1 MDVQLKELIEK
12 IKSEGVKTAEDQ
24 AAEIIRKAEQKAEA
38 IIADAESKAK
48 TARDKASADAAR
60 FETTGNEALKQS
72 SRDLIISTN
81 KKLEQIFSRLLKN
94 EVDEVLKGS
103 FLESV
108 IMTVVKNWKN
118 DLEDMSVLLPENEL
132 KKLESGL
139 KTKISKEIK
148 GSLEIKPLSGLDSGV
163 RVSSK
168 DGSAYFDFTGE
179 GISGLLSELL
189 NPKIASLLQ
198 EATAGEA

>member
-24 AAEIIRKAEQKAEA
+24 AAEIIRKAEQKAE
-38 IIADAESKAK
+38 IIISDAENQARA
-48 TARDKASADAAR
+48 ARDKASTDAAR
-60 FETTGNEALKQS
+60 FEATGKEALKQA
-72 SRDLIISTN
+72 SRDLVISTN
-81 KKLEQIFSRLLKN
+81 KKLEEIFGLLLKQ
-94 EVDEVLKGS
+94 EVDDVLKGS

-108 IMTVVKNWKN
+108 IITVVKNWKN
-118 DLEDMSVLLPENEL
+118 DLEDVSVLLPVSEL

-139 KTKISKEIK
+139 KAKISKEIK
-148 GSLEIKPLSGLDSGV
+148 GSLEIKPLSGIDSGF

-189 NPKIASLLQ
+189 NPGIASLLQ